1 MARSATGV
9 ANKKQRNTE
18 MNDPVLIELIDVINE
33 EVRTFHRLLT
43 SLKAEQ
49 QVIIEDDL
57 EGIEE
62 IVAEQRQLA
71 VYAHQIE
78 ARRIQLVNELA
89 LCLDLQ
95 PDNVSLSRLV
105 EVLDG
110 PHSEE
115 VAKMRGQLLELN
127 SQIRAISENNA
138 FLIRQ
143 SLRYTDRCLDI
154 LTGQQVERRVYGQF
168 GKAKRSAGER
178 SLLNQTA

>member
-1 MARSATGV
+1 
-9 ANKKQRNTE
+9 
-18 MNDPVLIELIDVINE
+18 MNDPVLIELIAVINE

-43 SLKAEQ
+43 SLQEEQ
-49 QVIIEDDL
+49 RVIIEDDL

-105 EVLDG
+105 EVLEG

-115 VAKMRGQLLELN
+115 LANMRGQLLELN